1 MVKDKYEQILDHFEL
16 YYPRHYERAVDW
28 WASGRMSITVK
39 LEDGSM
45 YEYDRTDSSLRRL
58 RTKDLENDESIL
70 SQELGAN
77 LRKIIPICGI
87 TQKDLATKLGITNA
101 MLSRYIHGTAVPSA
115 AKLHR
120 IAKALGCTMDELF
133 DGTYMED

>member
-1 MVKDKYEQILDHFEL
+1 
-16 YYPRHYERAVDW
+16 
-28 WASGRMSITVK
+28 
-39 LEDGSM
+39 
-45 YEYDRTDSSLRRL
+45 
-58 RTKDLENDESIL
+58 
-70 SQELGAN
+70 LGAN

-133 DGTYMED
+133 DGTYME